1 MQKKSVVFEVT
12 MHTIWDDITQIT
24 DVLFV
29 CGFHA
34 INDQEL
40 KDNKINLI
48 VNATPNIENY
58 QSSDKNV
65 KVVRVPVVDTPTA
78 SLAPYFKVRF
88 FIFEIVI
95 LC

>member
-1 MQKKSVVFEVT
+1 M
-12 MHTIWDDITQIT
+12 WNDITQIT

-34 INDQEL
+34 INDQGL

-48 VNATPNIENY
+48 VNATPDYQIENY

-65 KVVRVPVVDTPTA
+65 KVVRVPVLDTPTA
-78 SLAPYFKVRF
+78 SLAPYFKVLY
-88 FIFEIVI
+88 FIFKIG
-95 LC
+95 

>member
-1 MQKKSVVFEVT
+1 MKSVVFEVT
-12 MHTIWDDITQIT
+12 MYTIWDDITQIT

-58 QSSDKNV
+58 LSSDKNV
-65 KVVRVPVVDTPTA
+65 KVVRVPVVDTPSA
-78 SLAPYFKVRF
+78 SLAPYFKVRISF
-88 FIFEIVI
+88 SRCSVS
-95 LC
+95 

>member
-1 MQKKSVVFEVT
+1 

-65 KVVRVPVVDTPTA
+65 KVVRVPVLDTPTA
-78 SLAPYFKVRF
+78 SLAPYFKVLY
-88 FIFEIVI
+88 FIFKIVI